1 MTKFIVRM
9 RTKSENSV
17 LAMDNSYTEPGSAVN
32 SFFNE
37 CKSEERV
44 FVELHIMSFML
55 KWGLKENSIFATNY
69 LLL

>member
-55 KWGLKENSIFATNY
+55 K
-69 LLL
+69 

>member
-1 MTKFIVRM
+1 MTKFIVCM
-9 RTKSENSV
+9 HTKSENGV
-17 LAMDNSYTEPGSAVN
+17 LAMDNSRTEPGSAAN

-55 KWGLKENSIFATNY
+55 K
-69 LLL
+69 

>member
-1 MTKFIVRM
+1 MTKFIVCM
-9 RTKSENSV
+9 HTKSENGV
-17 LAMDNSYTEPGSAVN
+17 LPMDNSCTELGSAVN

-55 KWGLKENSIFATNY
+55 K
-69 LLL
+69 